1 MSLLNRKARSLINKD
16 DFSIIA
22 LAPLTASVGGKTVA
36 TELKIGTSG
45 QLDVKRTDGNVQ
57 APIQQTLN
65 LVDLNALTANINTL
79 TNGNLRVQGNLVA
92 GNAIT
97 TLDPNYDVRL
107 NGYLHLGLSN
117 DYDTNKL
124 GVVTITTDDTSNVFS
139 MAFVR
144 KDHYAWQM
152 GYKSDNTNDFYIHD
166 GSMGMKL
173 TATNSQSW
181 SSVSDERFKKNIEE
195 IDGCLER
202 ILQMKGVYYNYTVEE
217 EGNPR
222 KIGVIAQDVYKQFPE
237 LVDLPSRP
245 EEPMTVRYS
254 ELTPVLLNSIKELY
268 LLHQELRSE
277 VQTLRES
284 LL

>member
-1 MSLLNRKARSLINKD
+1 MSLNRKARSLINKS
-16 DFSIIA
+16 DFSIIT
-22 LAPLTASVGGKTVA
+22 LAPLSANVSGKTVG
-36 TELKIGTSG
+36 TELTIATSG
-45 QLDVKRTDGNVQ
+45 QLDVKRTDGNIQ

-65 LVDLNALTANINTL
+65 LIDLNSITANITSL
-79 TNGNLRVQGNLVA
+79 TNGNLSVHGNLVA

-97 TLDPNYDVRL
+97 TMDQNYDVRM
-107 NGYLHLGLSN
+107 NGFLHLGLSN

-144 KDHYAWQM
+144 KDHYSWQM
-152 GYKSDNTNDFYIHD
+152 GYKSDGTNDFYIHD
-166 GSMGMKL
+166 GSIGMKL

-181 SSVSDERFKKNIEE
+181 SSVSDERFKKNIQE

-202 ILQMKGVYYNYTVEE
+202 INQMKGVYYNYNVEDD
-217 EGNPR
+217 NAQR

-237 LVDLPSRP
+237 LVDLPNRP

-268 LLHQELRSE
+268 LLHKELKRE
-277 VQTLRES
+277 VEELKK
-284 LL
+284 L